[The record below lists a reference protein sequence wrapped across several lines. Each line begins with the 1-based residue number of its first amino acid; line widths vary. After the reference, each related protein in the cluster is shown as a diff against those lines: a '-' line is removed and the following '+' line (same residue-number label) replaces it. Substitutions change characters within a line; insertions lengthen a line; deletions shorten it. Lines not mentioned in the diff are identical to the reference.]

1 MRCAEIMNR
10 NVKTVKATD
19 DVFFAA
25 RLMREHRLGFL
36 PVCDAAGHVV
46 GVLTDRDL
54 AMSVCAG
61 DRQPIS
67 TEVGDVM
74 SRPVVSC
81 RPSQERSFAERQM
94 RAHGVTRLVVVDDKR
109 RVLGVLSLSDLV
121 GHGGKRAVGRTL
133 RDVIAIRSGPR

>member
-1 MRCAEIMNR
+1 MRCADIMNR
-10 NVKTVKATD
+10 DVKSVKTTD

-54 AMSVCAG
+54 AVKVCAA
-61 DRQPIS
+61 DRQPVL

-81 RPSQERSFAERQM
+81 RASQGRDFAERQM
-94 RAHGVTRLVVVDDKR
+94 RAHGLTRLVVVDGKR
-109 RVLGVLSLSDLV
+109 RVLGVLSLSDLAR
-121 GHGGKRAVGRTL
+121 HGAKRAVGRTL
-133 RDVIAIRSGPR
+133 RDVTASRSAAR